1 MESFSTGLWTVGLT
15 VGVVLLLWVWAWWKR
30 NTPPGGRL
38 MRVKETIRGWLGAVG
53 ADDFTKER
61 EGFEKQFKELTSRLS
76 HVEGGLTHQNRLE
89 NLSNDLRR
97 RLHLLEQS
105 SSQEVLASHA
115 SQGGIPRSL
124 LRLGVR
130 ITLTD
135 LLWKE
140 LGIVDPQDL
149 TNHQLDKVFQGPF
162 CRNCLRS
169 LVAMNFNEGEK
180 SVRYQCRHCSLTWRV
195 DPISPT
201 IPLRLFKREL
211 YELLDAEYR
220 KTGTIGTRDEI

>member
-1 MESFSTGLWTVGLT
+1 MESYSTGIWTVGLT

-30 NTPPGGRL
+30 NAAPEGRL
-38 MRVKETIRGWLGAVG
+38 MRVKESIRGWLGAVG
-53 ADDFTKER
+53 TEDFLNEGER
-61 EGFEKQFKELTSRLS
+61 LEKQFKELASRLS

-89 NLSNDLRR
+89 DLSIDLRR

-105 SSQEVLASHA
+105 SSQEVLDPQV

-124 LRLGVR
+124 LRIGVR

-140 LGIVDPQDL
+140 LGIVHPQDL
-149 TNHQLDKVFQGPF
+149 TDHQLDKVFQGPF

-169 LVAMNFNEGEK
+169 LVAMDFDEGEK

-195 DPISPT
+195 DQISPT
-201 IPLRLFKREL
+201 IPLRRFKREL

-220 KTGTIGTRDEI
+220 KTGKIGTRDEI